1 MEDPIIAAR
10 KPCLTKLQKGR
21 RYMWCSCGR
30 SAKQPFCDGSHKGTS
45 FLPVAFTAEEDG
57 EALLCACKHTK
68 RAPFCDG
75 SHNGLSESYGDVP
88 EGSGENASSNAQL
101 VSFEAASNGRS
112 YARLDN
118 NCFVVRTADSAADH
132 YGSLHLQPTITA
144 QDGADQ
150 LSQFYGRVSDHDAPI
165 ISFGGSDAVIFILSG
180 EGELEIGTQR
190 FPVAKHN
197 GAFVRMGEA
206 LRLCAREGQSLEFN
220 ITVCPLGPG
229 PQMLKTMPD
238 VFDLDIPNRVEAVD
252 PDKRSAM
259 ADRFYQ
265 ELIDGAKQGTEVTQ
279 FIGHI
284 PKSRAP
290 HHKHIYEETITI
302 LSGEGY
308 MWTDETKAEVKA
320 GDTIFLPL
328 KQSHSLE
335 ATNDEGMLLIGVFFP
350 SMSPAINY

>member
-10 KPCLTKLQKGR
+10 KPCLTRLQKGR

-75 SHNGLSESYGDVP
+75 SHNGLSDSYGDVP
-88 EGSGENASSNAQL
+88 DGAQTQSVDAVLVPYKTGENGQL
-101 VSFEAASNGRS
+101 S
-112 YARLDN
+112 ARLDN
-118 NCFVVRTADSAADH
+118 NCFVVRSADSAASR
-132 YGSLHLQPTITA
+132 YGSMCLQPTITDK
-144 QDGADQ
+144 DGADQ
-150 LSQFYGRVSDHDAPI
+150 LSQFYGTVTDQNAPVI
-165 ISFGGSDAVIFILSG
+165 RFAGSDAVIFILAG
-180 EGELEIGTQR
+180 EGELEIGTQH
-190 FPVAKHN
+190 FSVAKHN
-197 GAFVRMGEA
+197 GAFVRAGEA
-206 LRLCAREGQSLEFN
+206 FRLCARKGQSLEFN

-229 PQMLKTMPD
+229 PDMLKTMPD
-238 VFDLDIPNRVEAVD
+238 VFDESVPNRVEAVD
-252 PDKRSAM
+252 PTKRSAM

-308 MWTDETKAEVKA
+308 MWTDDTKAEIKA

-335 ATNDEGMLLIGVFFP
+335 ATNDEGMFLIGVFFP